1 MIDLI
6 KLDFHKKNSFAVI
19 GCAPI
24 RKQFGSL
31 IFCPLIGC
39 WPVMMVQSVAVVV
52 FDTDPLF
59 PITRSTFP
67 FADFRIHHGVPSLKY
82 QHTNFK
88 SHNTKSTN
96 TNTHTHTK
104 HVTHT
109 TGPKYHHFFLASNFA
124 FVKIV
129 QRPPGK
135 I

>member
-1 MIDLI
+1 M
-6 KLDFHKKNSFAVI
+6 I

-67 FADFRIHHGVPSLKY
+67 LADFRIHHGVPSLKY

-96 TNTHTHTK
+96 THTHIHTHTHTHSHAHKTNTNSNTK

-109 TGPKYHHFFLASNFA
+109 TGPKYHHFFSCFQ
-124 FVKIV
+124 FCI
-129 QRPPGK
+129 R
-135 I
+135 